1 MHMKKLL
8 WIVESPRVEK
18 TLKTDIYHGV
28 RIITKH
34 KQKGFNLKV
43 QNRVGDSDTTDMEHI
58 LPIKHVSI
66 FRKFTSLSMQKEK

>member
-1 MHMKKLL
+1 M
-8 WIVESPRVEK
+8 EK

-43 QNRVGDSDTTDMEHI
+43 QNRVGDSDTTDMELI
-58 LPIKHVSI
+58 LSIKHVSI

>member
-18 TLKTDIYHGV
+18 TLKTDIYRGV

-34 KQKGFNLKV
+34 KQKSFNLKV
-43 QNRVGDSDTTDMEHI
+43 QNRVSDSDTTDMELI
-58 LPIKHVSI
+58 LSIKHVSI

>member
-1 MHMKKLL
+1 M
-8 WIVESPRVEK
+8 EK

>member
-1 MHMKKLL
+1 M
-8 WIVESPRVEK
+8 EK

-43 QNRVGDSDTTDMEHI
+43 QNRVGDSDTTDMELI
-58 LPIKHVSI
+58 LSIKHVSLES
-66 FRKFTSLSMQKEK
+66 SLC

>member
-1 MHMKKLL
+1 M
-8 WIVESPRVEK
+8 EK

-34 KQKGFNLKV
+34 KQKSFKLKV
-43 QNRVGDSDTTDMEHI
+43 QNRVGDSDTTDMELI
-58 LPIKHVSI
+58 LSIKHVSI

>member
-1 MHMKKLL
+1 
-8 WIVESPRVEK
+8 VEK